1 MQLLSTVPQQ
11 LRSLN
16 LLAGISTF
24 CRKKKTKERKEM
36 SLPLDKN
43 VYFYCTCGPGSKCS
57 STKNALSTFL
67 DGIATVLFK
76 YPSHNKAFHFKASS
90 TYFLLGRPEM
100 GHLFLRCFLS
110 PNGKG
115 RTDCIPLRFGPSL
128 HKRRLLVLRSENGS
142 SETCPPCSLPGSH
155 NMRLSVLFLH
165 KFVIDICA
173 PTSRET
179 LWLRL
184 IPILFIYRCS
194 VRWQTLEVAPLFGQS
209 SRWT

>member
-1 MQLLSTVPQQ
+1 
-11 LRSLN
+11 
-16 LLAGISTF
+16 
-24 CRKKKTKERKEM
+24 M

-67 DGIATVLFK
+67 DGITPVLFK
-76 YPSHNKAFHFKASS
+76 YPSHNKALHFKASS

-115 RTDCIPLRFGPSL
+115 RTDCIPLRFRPSL

-142 SETCPPCSLPGSH
+142 SETCPPTPFLVPTTYACECFFCTSLSATYVLQLQEKHFGCGSFPFF
-155 NMRLSVLFLH
+155 S
-165 KFVIDICA
+165 
-173 PTSRET
+173 
-179 LWLRL
+179 
-184 IPILFIYRCS
+184 FIA
-194 VRWQTLEVAPLFGQS
+194 VQS
-209 SRWT
+209 DDKR